1 MNERTKIERLQRAR
15 KLIGSTDALEH
26 FQSWKAPEER

>member
-1 MNERTKIERLQRAR
+1 MERLHLAR
-15 KLIGSTDALEH
+15 KLIGSTDALDR